1 MKLFDTMTREVRE
14 LNPSDGKTFR
24 FYACGPT
31 VYGPAHIGN
40 FRTFVLQDVF
50 RRTLEL
56 SGIDTLHVRNFTD
69 VDDKTIR
76 DSQAAGKTL
85 IDFTNQWRDRFR
97 ADCERLSLLSPHEEP
112 SAVEHIPHQIAM
124 IEELVE
130 KRHAYQSDDGSVYY
144 KVSSFDTYG
153 RLSRLDQRELRD
165 GASGAVADDE
175 YEKDSVA
182 DFALW
187 KARRDEDGDNYWES
201 PWGEGRPGW
210 HLECS
215 AMCREYLG
223 ENFDLHSG
231 GVDLVFP
238 HHENEIAQS
247 EACTGTCMADHWFHL
262 THLLVD
268 GGKMSKSAGNFY
280 TLDQLI
286 EAGFSPADLR
296 YVLISAHYRQPL
308 NFVARDDSGNESFP
322 ALAAAKQALQRIA
335 KFDTALANSAVPNG
349 VGSDTEQGWIT
360 DLGRLSRFRE
370 VQDLGSFADAF
381 AGLQDDLN
389 TPDALGRVF
398 SAMKAIKPDELSPD
412 EAAKE
417 RIGLRFVL
425 TALGLELPDL
435 DAAAS
440 VAVPAEIAELAEKRF
455 AAKQEKNWEES
466 DRLRDKI
473 SEAGWEIKD
482 TKEGYEVCPK
492 S

>member
-1 MKLFDTMTREVRE
+1 
-14 LNPSDGKTFR
+14 
-24 FYACGPT
+24 
-31 VYGPAHIGN
+31 
-40 FRTFVLQDVF
+40 
-50 RRTLEL
+50 
-56 SGIDTLHVRNFTD
+56 
-69 VDDKTIR
+69 
-76 DSQAAGKTL
+76 
-85 IDFTNQWRDRFR
+85 
-97 ADCERLSLLSPHEEP
+97 
-112 SAVEHIPHQIAM
+112 
-124 IEELVE
+124 
-130 KRHAYQSDDGSVYY
+130 
-144 KVSSFDTYG
+144 
-153 RLSRLDQRELRD
+153 
-165 GASGAVADDE
+165 
-175 YEKDSVA
+175 
-182 DFALW
+182 
-187 KARRDEDGDNYWES
+187 
-201 PWGEGRPGW
+201 
-210 HLECS
+210 
-215 AMCREYLG
+215 
-223 ENFDLHSG
+223 
-231 GVDLVFP
+231 
-238 HHENEIAQS
+238 
-247 EACTGTCMADHWFHL
+247 
-262 THLLVD
+262 
-268 GGKMSKSAGNFY
+268 MSKSAGNFY

-335 KFDTALANSAVPNG
+335 KFDTALANSSVPNG
-349 VGSDTEQGWIT
+349 VGSDTEQSWVT
-360 DLGRLSRFRE
+360 DLGGLSRFRE